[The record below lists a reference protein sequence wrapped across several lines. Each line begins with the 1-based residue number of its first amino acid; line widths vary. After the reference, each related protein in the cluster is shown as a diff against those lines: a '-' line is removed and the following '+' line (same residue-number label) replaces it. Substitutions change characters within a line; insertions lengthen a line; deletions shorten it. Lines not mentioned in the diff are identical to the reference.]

1 MRIAIRYYMLWS
13 CKRVCQLL
21 VALLVP
27 MFLLVPVPRAL
38 AGPVFVDNYSFETL
52 PASGLDISCGDPCAL
67 SLSAI
72 PGWNKTNGASGQ
84 WTPGGYLGNP
94 PAIDGSVV
102 AFSNGDQIWQDV
114 GSAVAGTTYT
124 LTVALL
130 HRTDQP
136 FTGVVQLEIDGGV
149 VATATGSDGGPGT
162 WSDWALVYIA
172 TAADAGKTLTILLS
186 TIFIPETGGVQGVY
200 DNVRLDAVAAPTP
213 PTGVPEAGTLFLF
226 VTGLLGLLGYGWRTR
241 RQAA

>member
-1 MRIAIRYYMLWS
+1 MLGS
-13 CKRVCQLL
+13 CKRFCQSL
-21 VALLVP
+21 VAAVALIL
-27 MFLLVPVPRAL
+27 FLVPVPRAL
-38 AGPVFVDNYSFETL
+38 AGPLFVDNYSFETL
-52 PASGLDISCGDPCAL
+52 PASGLDISCGVLCAF
-67 SLSAI
+67 SFSAI
-72 PGWNKTNGASGQ
+72 PGWSKTDGASGQ
-84 WTPGGYLGNP
+84 WTPGGYAGNP
-94 PAIDGSVV
+94 AAIDGSVV

-136 FTGVVQLEIDGGV
+136 FTGVVQLEIDGSV
-149 VATATGSDGGPGT
+149 VATATGSDGGAGT
-162 WSDWALVYIA
+162 WSDWTAVYVA
-172 TAADAGKTLTILLS
+172 TAADAGKTVTILLS
-186 TIFIPETGGVQGVY
+186 TIFLPDTGGVQGVY

-226 VTGLLGLLGYGWRTR
+226 IAGLVGLLGYGWRTR